1 MKSYEGMFIFKP
13 DLTKEET
20 EKVLSQ
26 VKDILK
32 KNNGTAKEVKEIG
45 KQKLTYSIKKCKEGF
60 YYLIN
65 FDINPDSIAKIKR
78 AFSLN
83 ESIVRE
89 LIVKL

>member
-1 MKSYEGMFIFKP
+1 MKSYEGMFIFRP
-13 DLTKEET
+13 DLNKEEA
-20 EKVLSQ
+20 EKVLGQ

-32 KNNGTAKEVKEIG
+32 KNNSSPKEIKEMG
-45 KQKLTYSIKKCKEGF
+45 KQKLTFPIKKYKEGI
-60 YYLIN
+60 YCLMT
-65 FDINPDSIAKIKR
+65 FDIKPDAIAKIKK

>member
-13 DLTKEET
+13 DLTKEEA
-20 EKVLSQ
+20 EKVLGQ

-32 KNNGTAKEVKEIG
+32 KNNGSPKEIKETG
-45 KQKLTYSIKKCKEGF
+45 KQKLTYPIKKYKEGL

-65 FDINPDSIAKIKR
+65 FDIKPDSIAKIKR